1 MSEAGKGHT
10 QRPRSIADEEW
21 SSRWDAIFSRDKPDQ
36 PEDKADEVAEQDA
49 DRR

>member
-1 MSEAGKGHT
+1 MSDGGKGHT

-21 SSRWDAIFSRDKPDQ
+21 NSRWDAIFSRDKPDQ
-36 PEDKADEVAEQDA
+36 PEDKADEVDEQDT

>member
-1 MSEAGKGHT
+1 MSDGGKGHT

-21 SSRWDAIFSRDKPDQ
+21 SNRWDAIFGRDKPEQ
-36 PEDKADEVAEQDA
+36 PEDKADEVAEQDT